1 MKFNINTTNPRGR
14 LGLRRKIPVD
24 GPGSWI
30 NGLNEHYLKKWK
42 LLFKKISTKKHAFS
56 IVFLFILLF

>member
-1 MKFNINTTNPRGR
+1 M
-14 LGLRRKIPVD
+14 RRKIPVD

-42 LLFKKISTKKHAFS
+42 LLFKKNINKEACFFNNFPVYV
-56 IVFLFILLF
+56 IILTMEVKEGSKSGHF